1 MNNTGGPLVSL
12 IIIVVVALIYFV
24 PLVKILH
31 KAGYSGWW
39 SLLMLVPILNIIML
53 YVFAFADWP
62 ALRGTARQ

>member
-1 MNNTGGPLVSL
+1 MNDVGGPLVSL
-12 IIIVVVALIYFV
+12 IIIVVIALIYFI

-62 ALRGTARQ
+62 ALRGNTRQ